1 MSHALPPGL
10 SVVVPV
16 YRGAA
21 TLRALAERV
30 GNTLAGGPLPFELVF
45 VDDCSPDGSRAVIHS
60 LAAEKPWI
68 RGLHLMRNYGQH
80 NATLAGIR
88 AARYDRVVTLDDDLQ
103 HPPEAIPALLA
114 KLDEG
119 YDVVYG
125 TPVKEYHG
133 MLRDFS
139 SVATKTLL
147 KHVLGIAVARE
158 VASFRAFRT
167 ELRVAFADYHSPA
180 VFIDVL
186 LTWATTS
193 FASVPVQHETAGGMS
208 SYTFS
213 KLLLHA
219 VNMVTSFSTLPLRVA
234 SLLGVATVLFGAAL
248 LAFILVQ
255 WMLGG
260 NPVKGFTLMFSMIVI
275 FSGTQLL
282 SLGILGEYLARM
294 YLRSMGRPPYVV
306 ESEAAAPLNPR
317 A

>member
-193 FASVPVQHETAGGMS
+193 CASVPVQHETAGGMS